1 MWNCCIFTICSS
13 LIFQIKW
20 KLSSLW
26 MHLSNL
32 KKNNFSFVHLQVYW
46 IGPVAGAMLAGV
58 SHEFFFARSASRQK
72 LVACLTCKDI
82 EIVETT
88 SMTGSSLST
97 VTQNAMRAKQAN
109 KQENNWV
116 HIREKKHAE
125 THTLCCITVIL
136 METHCV
142 QFIGHKHQA
151 WLWWG
156 AKKKGAAMV
165 WV

>member
-1 MWNCCIFTICSS
+1 
-13 LIFQIKW
+13 
-20 KLSSLW
+20 
-26 MHLSNL
+26 
-32 KKNNFSFVHLQVYW
+32 
-46 IGPVAGAMLAGV
+46 MLAGV

-116 HIREKKHAE
+116 QKHENIHKHTHIF
-125 THTLCCITVIL
+125 CNITVIF
-136 METHCV
+136 MERQSI
-142 QFIGHKHQA
+142 QFISHVDQT

-156 AKKKGAAMV
+156 PKKREQLWIDYNILNINNIWWNIYKMIQYLPMIQGRKQ
-165 WV
+165 WLSPFFKYCSFEF